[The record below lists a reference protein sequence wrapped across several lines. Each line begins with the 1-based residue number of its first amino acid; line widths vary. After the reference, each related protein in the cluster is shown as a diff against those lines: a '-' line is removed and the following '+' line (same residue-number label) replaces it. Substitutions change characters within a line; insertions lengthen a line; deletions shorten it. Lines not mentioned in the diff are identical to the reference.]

1 MSYIDKNLMES
12 ERVIYRS
19 GIHWHIFI
27 WPVIWFLAALVT
39 FGFEINMKEADTRLA
54 MLAAGGFFLFL
65 SLILFVPRWIR
76 YISSEFGITNRRVI
90 LKVGMFHRKSL
101 EVLLN
106 KVESILVNQSTFGT
120 VMGFGSITVTGT
132 GGTKDTFHNISHPDK
147 FRKKVEEQIA
157 VIQDR

>member
-1 MSYIDKNLMES
+1 
-12 ERVIYRS
+12 
-19 GIHWHIFI
+19 
-27 WPVIWFLAALVT
+27 
-39 FGFEINMKEADTRLA
+39 MKEADTRLA